1 MTASFHK
8 YGEYFPGTGDLRDIG
23 AGKGKYY
30 AVNVPLRDGMDDESY
45 ESIFVPIMT
54 KVMETFQPSAVVLQ
68 CGADSLTG
76 DRLGCFNLTVK
87 GHGKCVEFIKKY
99 NLPYMMLGGGGYT
112 IRNVSR
118 CWTYETSVALGVEI
132 ANELP
137 YNDYFEYFGPD
148 FKLHISPSNM
158 TNLNT
163 SDYLEKVKTRLFEN
177 LRMLPHAPG
186 VQVQAIPE
194 DAIKMDI
201 DDQDG
206 AADGDTEAEKDER
219 APQADKDKRIA
230 PDNEFSD
237 SEDEGPSGDNRKNR
251 ESHKNP
257 RKKARTEASK
267 TEEATA
273 AATTAAAVPAVE
285 ASSPVKDEKPTAT
298 EEKPVETKTESPPA
312 AVAAEK
318 KEENGTATATKKEE
332 TNEPAAPTPATET

>member
-99 NLPYMMLGGGGYT
+99 NLPFMMLGGGGYT

-194 DAIKMDI
+194 DSIKMDV

-219 APQADKDKRIA
+219 LTQSDKDKRIA

-237 SEDEGPSGDNRKNR
+237 SEDEGPQGDGRKNR

-257 RKKARTEASK
+257 RKKLRTEGKTDGSASP
-267 TEEATA
+267 
-273 AATTAAAVPAVE
+273 TTNE
-285 ASSPVKDEKPTAT
+285 GTSPVKDEKPA
-298 EEKPVETKTESPPA
+298 EEKVAETKTETPA
-312 AVAAEK
+312 VTEK
-318 KEENGTATATKKEE
+318 KEENGTTVTKKEE
-332 TNEPAAPTPATET
+332 SNEPAAPTPAAET